1 MNLIVGK
8 LYTTIAKI
16 LIIFNILYKELIK
29 PTKLKYLVRFTS
41 DFKNV

>member
-16 LIIFNILYKELIK
+16 LIIFNILNKEL
-29 PTKLKYLVRFTS
+29 LKEFIHS
-41 DFKNV
+41 DLLTILKNV